1 MISTVLHECPICAP
15 LLQELGKN
23 KPTVFLKQ
31 NVCTV
36 QGGAI
41 ASKNITINIETWM
54 VSILMNFQLDLEAG
68 KVDSLEKEPDH
79 VGIFPSVD
87 ILQSSKFSLSFLA
100 LHRP

>member
-1 MISTVLHECPICAP
+1 M
-15 LLQELGKN
+15 
-23 KPTVFLKQ
+23 
-31 NVCTV
+31 

-54 VSILMNFQLDLEAG
+54 VSTLMNFQLDLEAG

-87 ILQSSKFSLSFLA
+87 IVHFAIVKVLTRVSVCPYIGLDTSYL
-100 LHRP
+100 